1 MRLHLSF
8 VRRLFGLQ
16 AASASPSS
24 LFRTSRSFGK
34 NAMLTSQG
42 ATPSEFAVAVTVM
55 IAAGIAVLVSDLLT
69 VVIIIISVRYSRLT
83 LIHYT
88 KRQLSAH
95 NK

>member
-1 MRLHLSF
+1 
-8 VRRLFGLQ
+8 
-16 AASASPSS
+16 
-24 LFRTSRSFGK
+24 
-34 NAMLTSQG
+34 MLTSQG